1 MWLGNS
7 VAVAAKHYLQALD
20 THFTKATQKATQH
33 TAANGDF
40 ETHRATINA
49 KTLEKPRVLAKKMGD
64 TGFDSPP
71 DSAGN
76 VGCRNKS
83 GAHSGAR
90 GDSRLVKLIEVWSTL
105 SDDVK
110 GEMLALAGLRPYDV
124 DDFNDVTAEADQAEG
139 AGCRA
144 GGRHRRHPQ
153 NI

>member
-64 TGFDSPP
+64 TGFDSPSY
-71 DSAGN
+71 SAGN
-76 VGCRNKS
+76 IANQSRD

-90 GDSRLVKLIEVWSTL
+90 NHVDDTWLARLIDVWPNL

-110 GEMLALAGLRPYDV
+110 GEILTLARLRADDV
-124 DDFNDVTAEADQAEG
+124 DDFYEVAETVASHE
-139 AGCRA
+139 RT
-144 GGRHRRHPQ
+144 PL
-153 NI
+153 